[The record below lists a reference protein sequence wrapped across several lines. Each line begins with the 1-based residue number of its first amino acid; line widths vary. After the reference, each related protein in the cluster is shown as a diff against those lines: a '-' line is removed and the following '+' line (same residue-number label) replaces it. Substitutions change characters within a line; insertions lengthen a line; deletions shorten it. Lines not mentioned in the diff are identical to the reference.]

1 MGEDQAGRG
10 PGSRPLG
17 AAQGF
22 PELLAMVRRG
32 AESAEGE
39 GAQVGGSLRQWPHL
53 GPSVE
58 DTGLWRGRERV
69 ST

>member
-17 AAQGF
+17 AAQGL

-39 GAQVGGSLRQWPHL
+39 GAQVGGSLKQ
-53 GPSVE
+53 
-58 DTGLWRGRERV
+58 
-69 ST
+69 